1 MKFIPTEI
9 PGVIVIE
16 PEVFE
21 DGRGFFFESY
31 RRDVF
36 LREGIRKEFI
46 QDNHS
51 RSMKGALRGLHY
63 QAAPREQAKL
73 IRVIH
78 GEVFDVAVDIRK
90 GSKTFGQHVTTIL
103 SAENHK
109 MLYVPEGFAHGFLSL
124 QEDTE
129 LLYKVTEL
137 YSHEHERG
145 IRWDDPALGIPWPK
159 LVAAAILSEK
169 DLNYPS
175 LKEIE
180 F

>member
-159 LVAAAILSEK
+159 LDAAAILSEK
-169 DLNYPS
+169 DQNYPS
-175 LKEIE
+175 FKEIE